1 VSRFSGGLIVDIGP
15 PEYETRVAIIRR
27 KSEELDTKLAAGVA
41 ETLARFPAR
50 NVRELGGIL
59 NKVLAVQDLEGREM
73 TPEEVAQLIGPVS
86 TPAVVAA
93 APAAAPTTQ
102 DDFASFMSELSESVA
117 STVEAQEDPWRKAFR
132 QAIEAAERE
141 GFSAA
146 RLRMLLE
153 DGQDEGWQQVLE
165 TNQGI
170 LARLREIEKELD
182 RLGNPWPEAAQGV
195 LRDPERLEEAESLLE
210 SVRERMR
217 PFLAI
222 GPGPRLPELKDF
234 PPITV
239 RAAEQ
244 LIGADKP
251 KYNPVYL
258 WSRDAG
264 AGRAV
269 LAATGRSFQRDDA
282 RMAVTS
288 VSEFAEDFIRALSA
302 GVAGAW
308 RERWW
313 TVDLLLVHGIEA
325 LSGTERAQDEFFHL
339 FEALKRRGSR
349 VLLAADRPPS
359 EIAGIDERL
368 RSRFEGGLVLEVDTK
383 GVPVSLGT
391 ITLVPPRGAAPAR
404 PSAEDIWA
412 GTAKG
417 AAAES
422 AVSAAALPTASPAPK
437 IPPLD
442 DLKGERGGLVL
453 QKEEP
458 ARATAADPGVWIPS
472 HEKVVWN
479 WPVLED
485 RLVED
490 FE

>member
-1 VSRFSGGLIVDIGP
+1 
-15 PEYETRVAIIRR
+15 
-27 KSEELDTKLAAGVA
+27 
-41 ETLARFPAR
+41 
-50 NVRELGGIL
+50 
-59 NKVLAVQDLEGREM
+59 
-73 TPEEVAQLIGPVS
+73 
-86 TPAVVAA
+86 
-93 APAAAPTTQ
+93 
-102 DDFASFMSELSESVA
+102 
-117 STVEAQEDPWRKAFR
+117 
-132 QAIEAAERE
+132 
-141 GFSAA
+141 
-146 RLRMLLE
+146 MLLE
-153 DGQDEGWQQVLE
+153 DGQNDDWEKVLE
-165 TNQGI
+165 THNGI

-217 PFLAI
+217 PFLALAA
-222 GPGPRLPELKDF
+222 GPRLPDLKNF
-234 PPITV
+234 PNITV
-239 RAAEQ
+239 KAAEQ

-269 LAATGRSFQRDDA
+269 LAAAGRSFQRSDA
-282 RMAVTS
+282 RMAITS

-313 TVDLLLVHGIEA
+313 TVDLLLVHGTEA

-349 VLLAADRPPS
+349 VMLAADRPPG

-368 RSRFEGGLVLEVDTK
+368 RSRFVGGLVLEVEVK
-383 GVPVSLGT
+383 GVPAAAST
-391 ITLVPPRGAAPAR
+391 ITLLEPGKAAPAA
-404 PSAEDIWA
+404 PTSQDIWA
-412 GTAKG
+412 GTAKAG
-417 AAAES
+417 AQAEAARPVAAAGT
-422 AVSAAALPTASPAPK
+422 V
-437 IPPLD
+437 IPPFE
-442 DLKGERGGLVL
+442 DLIGERGGLML
-453 QKEEP
+453 AKEDGGP
-458 ARATAADPGVWIPS
+458 SPDPTGRVWTPS
-472 HEKVVWN
+472 PEKVVWN

-490 FE
+490 YE